1 MHFIKMHGIGNDYVY
16 VDRFLYDAPK
26 DVDAAAVKV
35 SDRHTGIGS
44 DGLILIEPSE
54 VADCRMNMRNADGSV
69 SKMCGNAM
77 RCIGKY
83 MLERHPERCHGDVVR
98 IETLGGI
105 KAVQAVERDENGA
118 VTLLRVDMEAPGFAA
133 ESIPVLADDP
143 QDVPLRIGD
152 KPARGVCVSMGNPHV
167 VFLVDED
174 PMGLEPFDVEPI
186 RALCGQINVPY
197 TVLDTEIA
205 HIIFDVRKESN
216 PCALC
221 AKMRRGALNDA
232 AVAAGCNKVALGHH
246 REDAIETLLMSLIFE
261 GRLHTFHPN
270 TYLSRRNITVI
281 RPMVYV
287 PEKHVIHMVRTLDLP
302 VVKNPC
308 PADGN
313 SKREEIK
320 ELIASLCK
328 TYPHLKDYMLSALQ
342 NTAQYGLWDQKQAG
356 GAPAVPP
363 QQPDKEE

>member
-1 MHFIKMHGIGNDYVY
+1 MKTVLGCI
-16 VDRFLYDAPK
+16 R
-26 DVDAAAVKV
+26 
-35 SDRHTGIGS
+35 R
-44 DGLILIEPSE
+44 
-54 VADCRMNMRNADGSV
+54 ADEDFGM
-69 SKMCGNAM
+69 
-77 RCIGKY
+77 I
-83 MLERHPERCHGDVVR
+83 
-98 IETLGGI
+98 
-105 KAVQAVERDENGA
+105 
-118 VTLLRVDMEAPGFAA
+118 APG
-133 ESIPVLADDP
+133 D
-143 QDVPLRIGD
+143 RI
-152 KPARGVCVSMGNPHV
+152 AVGVSGGKDSLLLLYALSLYRR
-167 VFLVDED
+167 FSGKDFTLQAITLKL
-174 PMGLEPFDVEPI
+174 GLEPFDVAPI
-186 RALCGQINVPY
+186 EKLCAELDVPY
-197 TVLDTEIA
+197 TVLDTQIA
-205 HIIFDVRKESN
+205 QVIFDIRKESN

-287 PEKHVIHMVRTLDLP
+287 PEKHVIHMVKTLDLP